1 MVAGPEGSRVQ
12 HRARV
17 VRAPRANQQ
26 RDLNPV
32 DDSGEGNNDSNTRRT
47 ENRGGIFD
55 VLARRQQQP
64 TAIMT
69 RMHASRW
76 CNLN

>member
-32 DDSGEGNNDSNTRRT
+32 DDSGEGNNDSNPRRT
-47 ENRGGIFD
+47 ENRVFS
-55 VLARRQQQP
+55 
-64 TAIMT
+64 MY
-69 RMHASRW
+69 
-76 CNLN
+76 